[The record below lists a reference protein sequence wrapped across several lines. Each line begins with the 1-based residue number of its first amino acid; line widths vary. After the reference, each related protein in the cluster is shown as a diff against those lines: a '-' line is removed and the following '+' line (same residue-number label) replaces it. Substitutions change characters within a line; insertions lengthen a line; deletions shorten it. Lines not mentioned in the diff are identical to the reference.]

1 MAGQVPL
8 ALRPDGAIAIGD
20 AACLVVDDQ
29 GGAVFVWG
37 TLLWSWQAGDQ
48 AGRRLAAVQLAIA
61 KIAKRV
67 QIAAAFEV
75 TPETVWR
82 WCRDYERDGIAAL
95 APAKPG
101 PKGAWKLTDDIVE
114 QIVTLDAQG
123 LTQAKI
129 AETVGVSS
137 FSVRQ
142 VLRERTGAVE
152 RSPQVGD
159 DAEDL
164 DTTEDPSDDTDAGQG
179 GRLPVVPAPA
189 ARTGERQAVRFGQLE
204 QAKPQ
209 YRSVRVV

>member
-1 MAGQVPL
+1 MTGQVPL
-8 ALRPDGAIAIGD
+8 PLRPDGAIPIGE
-20 AACLVVDDQ
+20 AACLVVDEQ
-29 GGAVFVWG
+29 GGAVLVWG
-37 TLLWSWQAGDQ
+37 TLWWSWQAGDE

-82 WCRDYERDGIAAL
+82 WCRDYERDGIGGL

-114 QIVTLDAQG
+114 RIVTLDAQG
-123 LTQAKI
+123 LTQAAI

-142 VLRERTGAVE
+142 VLRERAAGGAGAPRAATPGTTPTTRRRRGRE
-152 RSPQVGD
+152 R
-159 DAEDL
+159 
-164 DTTEDPSDDTDAGQG
+164 
-179 GRLPVVPAPA
+179 
-189 ARTGERQAVRFGQLE
+189 
-204 QAKPQ
+204 
-209 YRSVRVV
+209 